1 MDGFGAKSDIVNI
14 KSLSIIIG
22 NVMVP
27 AIEGPAMSSKA
38 EPSQFDAYSKAEAD
52 EPSFTL
58 LARDPIAPSLIEAWA
73 YLRSGQIGAAEIA
86 FKQASDAA
94 THISP
99 QMPGE
104 AQIRSAFE
112 VADECRAWTRAKLV
126 SGRR

>member
-1 MDGFGAKSDIVNI
+1 
-14 KSLSIIIG
+14 
-22 NVMVP
+22 
-27 AIEGPAMSSKA
+27 MSSKT

-58 LARDPIAPSLIEAWA
+58 LGRDPIAPSLIEAWA

-112 VADECRAWTRAKLV
+112 VAEDCRVWARAKMV